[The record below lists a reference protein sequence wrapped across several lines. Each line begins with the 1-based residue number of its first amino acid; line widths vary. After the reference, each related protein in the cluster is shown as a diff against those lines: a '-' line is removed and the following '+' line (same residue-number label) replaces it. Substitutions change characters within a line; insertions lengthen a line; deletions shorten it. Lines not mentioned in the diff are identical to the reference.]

1 MWTAIAVVTG
11 LVGLINLVQVFTGR
25 QLVRPSASRR
35 SPLEIRQQSA
45 AAAVAMLG
53 VSLVVLRVFWGLLFV
68 LSGYAA
74 LALVRKRAPKR

>member
-1 MWTAIAVVTG
+1 
-11 LVGLINLVQVFTGR
+11 
-25 QLVRPSASRR
+25 
-35 SPLEIRQQSA
+35 
-45 AAAVAMLG
+45 MLG